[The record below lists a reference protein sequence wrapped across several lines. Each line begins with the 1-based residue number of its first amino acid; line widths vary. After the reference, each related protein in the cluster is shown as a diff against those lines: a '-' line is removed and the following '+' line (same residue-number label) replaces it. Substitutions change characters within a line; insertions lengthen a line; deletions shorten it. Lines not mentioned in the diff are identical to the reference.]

1 MTQPKDDSTPA
12 APLTI
17 HLVGHAHIDP
27 VWLWDWREGV
37 ETVRATV
44 RSALDRLTENPDM
57 VFAHSSAAQY
67 AWLER
72 FPDLLA
78 EVRAAVARGQWEPV
92 GGWWV
97 EPDANLPHGESFA
110 RQALYGQRTLERLV
124 GRRATVGFLPDS
136 FGHPATLPQLL
147 ALSGLTSFVFMRPS
161 ANELELPQNLF
172 RWVGPDGTS
181 LPCVRIEAY
190 SSNPQHVQSS
200 LERNLRWHPPGARH
214 WLGLYGVGNHGGGP
228 TKRAIANLR
237 ALHADPAWPALTMDS
252 FEHFFDLVR
261 QEEVQPGGVL
271 PVYTGELQHHARG
284 CYAAVSEIKWLNR
297 EAERRLIAAERM
309 AVLAGQ
315 VGHAYPQAALTR
327 AWERVL
333 FNQFHDVLAGSS
345 ITRAYDAARAQ
356 LGEALAVADEAEF
369 FAMQA
374 IAARIDTRRGGADV
388 DEVIRSVR
396 WDGPTWVSDYGDGVP
411 VVVFNP
417 GARPWKELAE
427 VEVNDWHT
435 DDLTVTDDT
444 GQEVAYQRLD
454 PESVSGGRPRVAFL
468 ADIPAGG
475 YRLYRISAEPSA
487 PVVDAGLSVTEY
499 ASGTITLE
507 NALLRVEISARSGA
521 LSRVV
526 DRARDLEL
534 LAGPGGAVQVVYDG
548 SDTWGHGMTSLRG
561 LVGVFGGA
569 ELRVVERGPLRA
581 TVRVTTRWGASRS
594 VQDYTLEAHS
604 AEVRGRLV
612 LDWQEP
618 HHAAQLSFPLALG
631 GVKATFEVP
640 YGHVERPAD
649 GQEEPVGRWLDVSG
663 VVRNA
668 RGRAYPA
675 GAALLSDSKA
685 SASVLGGD
693 LRLTL
698 ARSPIYAHHDPARPD
713 PERDHDH
720 IDQGRLETR
729 WVLCPHGGDWR
740 AAGIPERA
748 EHVGLPLPLTR
759 EYVHAGDL
767 PPRHSLLRLDG
778 LDGATVTAVKRAEDG
793 DALIIRVHEWAGRG
807 AEGMLYWGGAAV
819 PVGVR
824 AHQILSLRVEA
835 DGRVQAVNFLEEPL
849 GGAP

>member
-1 MTQPKDDSTPA
+1 MTHPQDDPTPP
-12 APLTI
+12 APLTV

-72 FPDLLA
+72 FPELLA
-78 EVRAAVARGQWEPV
+78 EVRAAVTRGQWEPV

-110 RQALYGQRTLERLV
+110 RQALHGQRTLERVV

-161 ANELELPQNLF
+161 AHELELPQNLF

-190 SSNPQHVQSS
+190 SSNPHHVQSS

-237 ALHADPAWPALTMDS
+237 ALNDDPAWPALQMDS

-261 QEEVQPGGVL
+261 AQEAQPGGAL
-271 PVYTGELQHHARG
+271 PEYAGELQHHARG
-284 CYAAVSEIKWLNR
+284 CYAAVSEIKRLVR
-297 EAERRLIAAERM
+297 EAERRLIDAERL
-309 AVLAGQ
+309 AVLAGP
-315 VGHAYPQAALTR
+315 VGHPYPHAALTR

-345 ITRAYDAARAQ
+345 IRRAYDAARAQ
-356 LGEALAVADEAEF
+356 LGEALAVADETEF

-374 IAARIDTRRGGADV
+374 IAARIDTRRDGADV

-411 VVVFNP
+411 VVVFNSS
-417 GARPWKELAE
+417 ARPRRDLVE
-427 VEVNDWHT
+427 VEINDWHT
-435 DDLTVTDDT
+435 DDLTLTDET
-444 GQEVAYQRLD
+444 GREVPYQRLD
-454 PESVSGGRPRVAFL
+454 PESVSGGRPRMAFL
-468 ADIPAGG
+468 ADVPAGG
-475 YRLYRISAEPSA
+475 YRLYRALAEAPA
-487 PVVDAGLSVTEY
+487 PVADTGLSVTEHP
-499 ASGTITLE
+499 SGDVTLE
-507 NALLRVEISARSGA
+507 NAFLRVEFSARSGA
-521 LSRVV
+521 VSRIV
-526 DRARDLEL
+526 DKARDLEL
-534 LAGPGGAVQVVYDG
+534 LAGHAGALHVVYDG

-561 LVGVFGGA
+561 VVGLFGGA
-569 ELRVVERGPLRA
+569 QLRVVERGPLRA
-581 TVRVTTRWGASRS
+581 TVRVTTRWGASTA
-594 VQDYTLEAHS
+594 VQDVALDAHS
-604 AEVRGRLV
+604 AEIHGRVV
-612 LDWQEP
+612 LDWHEP
-618 HHAAQLSFPLALG
+618 HHAAQLSVPLALS
-631 GVKATFEVP
+631 GVEATFEVP
-640 YGHVERPAD
+640 YGHVVRPAD

-663 VVRNA
+663 VVRGA
-668 RGRAYPA
+668 RGRAHPA
-675 GAALLSDSKA
+675 GAALTSDCKA
-685 SASVLGGD
+685 SASVLGGEV
-693 LRLTL
+693 RLTL

-713 PERDHDH
+713 PQRDHDH
-720 IDQGRLETR
+720 IDQGRQETR
-729 WVLCPHGGDWR
+729 WALCPHAGDWR

-748 EHVGLPLPLTR
+748 GHVGRPMPLTR
-759 EYVHAGDL
+759 EYVHPGDL
-767 PPRHSLLRLDG
+767 PPRHSLLQLDG
-778 LDGATVTAVKRAEDG
+778 LDGAAVSAVKRAEDG
-793 DALIIRVHEWAGRG
+793 DAVIVRLHEWAGRG
-807 AEGMLYWGGAAV
+807 ARGTLHWDGTAI
-819 PVGVR
+819 PVDLR
-824 AHQILSLRVEA
+824 PHQILSLRVEPGGA
-835 DGRVQAVNFLEEPL
+835 ACAVNFLEEPL
-849 GGAP
+849 